1 MFGRFDGHVDFGRRR
16 RQGRGRGGRASGDNQ
31 TAWNLVLDGNLV
43 AVVMVR
49 LVLCVEVGVTGE
61 LELVAFFVLV
71 LEAADVG
78 LELD

>member
-1 MFGRFDGHVDFGRRR
+1 
-16 RQGRGRGGRASGDNQ
+16 
-31 TAWNLVLDGNLV
+31 
-43 AVVMVR
+43 MVR
-49 LVLCVEVGVTGE
+49 LVLCVEVGVAGE